1 MGAGI
6 NLIVREG
13 NVFTEQSSWLFFHLK
28 LNCNI
33 QSFEKGDIHGIRH
46 SYQFELFYP
55 LFSFWLF
62 LLLTAKML
70 VINMKKL
77 LDYYVMALEL
87 HSVLFCFFSF
97 ISVKTG
103 TKAWMWKSRCG
114 VKCYRIFLLF
124 SKLVFMVEVIF
135 LWQKVVVKSV
145 WCCRLLCFKKV
156 DQKCF

>member
-6 NLIVREG
+6 NLIVGEG
-13 NVFTEQSSWLFFHLK
+13 NVFTEQSSWLFSHLK
-28 LNCNI
+28 LNWNI
-33 QSFEKGDIHGIRH
+33 QSFGQGDIHGIRH
-46 SYQFELFYP
+46 SYQLELFYP
-55 LFSFWLF
+55 LLSFWLF

-87 HSVLFCFFSF
+87 HSVFFFPF

-114 VKCYRIFLLF
+114 VKCCRIFLLF
-124 SKLVFMVEVIF
+124 SKLIFMVEVIF
-135 LWQKVVVKSV
+135 LWTESDSKKCVV
-145 WCCRLLCFKKV
+145 L
-156 DQKCF
+156 